1 MLWVTL
7 AWGACFVAIDWGLRD
22 APVLWFAALRAGV
35 AGAAL
40 LALARA
46 QRRPPLRGARSWG
59 LVAALGAVNGA
70 IAFAAMFGGVAGLAT
85 GTAAV
90 LANAQP
96 LLILLPAWWLYGERI
111 TGRTAAGLVAGFA
124 GLVVVAFPS
133 GGRDGAVLSL
143 VAAAAATA
151 GTLLARRLGSLDLVV
166 ASGWHFVLGGA
177 ALSVWAAAVEGW
189 PPSIDWTPR
198 FVAVLAFL
206 SLVGTAAAFLAWFTE
221 ALRSPLGLLTA
232 WTFLVPVAGVAFA
245 ALLLREA
252 PTDGSAI
259 GIALVLA
266 SMWVVLHPEPEAAA
280 V

>member
-7 AWGACFVAIDWGLRD
+7 AWGACFVAIRWGLRD

-40 LALARA
+40 LALARW
-46 QRRPPLRGARSWG
+46 QHRPALRGARSWG

-111 TGRTAAGLVAGFA
+111 TGRTAAGLAVGFA
-124 GLVVVAFPS
+124 GLLVVAIP
-133 GGRDGAVLSL
+133 GGGGDGAALSL
-143 VAAAAATA
+143 VAAAAITA

-166 ASGWHFVLGGA
+166 ASGWHFVIGGA
-177 ALSVWAAAVEGW
+177 ALTVWAAAVEGW
-189 PPSIDWTPR
+189 PSIDWTPR
-198 FVAVLAFL
+198 FVVVLAFL

-221 ALRSPLGLLTA
+221 TLRSPLGLLAA
-232 WTFLVPVAGVAFA
+232 WTFLVPIAGVAFA

-252 PTDGSAI
+252 PTGWTAI

-266 SMWVVLHPEPEAAA
+266 SMWVVLHPGPDA
-280 V
+280 VNA